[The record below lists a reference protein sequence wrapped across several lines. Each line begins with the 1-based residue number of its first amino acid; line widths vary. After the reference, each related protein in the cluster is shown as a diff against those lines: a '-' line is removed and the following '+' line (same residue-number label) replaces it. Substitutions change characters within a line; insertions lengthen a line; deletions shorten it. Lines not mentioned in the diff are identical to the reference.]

1 MACAE
6 LQRTILA
13 HQRDGYPGSLEPE
26 NNAALVAYK
35 RLPAVAQYV
44 EQRIQFP
51 SPRLLDFL
59 AARSLAN
66 RSAVLFFAAAADAFL
81 ARIERS

>member
-1 MACAE
+1 MSSTVRCCAAVLKAE
-6 LQRTILA
+6 L
-13 HQRDGYPGSLEPE
+13 
-26 NNAALVAYK
+26 
-35 RLPAVAQYV
+35 AQYV

-59 AARSLAN
+59 AGRSLAN
-66 RSAVLFFAAAADAFL
+66 RSAVLFFAAAVDAFL